1 MKKASRI
8 MYTLGVVFNIIGLI
22 LVITLPILG
31 GIGYANPEEV
41 VKQSSQEMTVEDVK
55 AASLTL
61 IIIGVIY
68 IVVYLVVLIL
78 ALHAKK
84 AVKNDKRENAP
95 HIIMIVI
102 GAISVDVF
110 YLLGGIFGL
119 VSENQQN

>member
-22 LVITLPILG
+22 LVIVLPILG

-41 VKQSSQEMTVEDVK
+41 VKQSSQGMTVEDVK

-68 IVVYLVVLIL
+68 IVVYLVVLFL